1 MVLSLS
7 HAIIIIIINK
17 TRERYDKM
25 VVKFINK
32 DFK

>member
-7 HAIIIIIINK
+7 HAIIIIVNK